1 MEKRQERAS
10 GIELLRILCMLMI
23 IAHHYFVHGGFS
35 TASIAVNRGQG
46 MFVQML
52 QMFGRPACL
61 IFALTSGYF
70 LVGRGRERHG
80 RRIVPLV
87 AEQWFY
93 SVLIL
98 ILVLAFHLRAVSPL
112 EMIRSL
118 APALFGHW
126 YIVGYLMLYILIP
139 FLDPWLRSME
149 KKTYRRLL
157 LALFIIWSVIPT
169 CTLYKWHFDERDL
182 FPVMYLTGGYIRL
195 HGQGKYSNGR
205 NLAVSLGAAGLM
217 FLSVALINTWGYRLR
232 NEGVIG
238 WATYFG
244 DYNSAPG
251 VVFAVSTFLFFS
263 RLTFTSR
270 TVNYLAGSMIGIY
283 LIHDD
288 DLVRDLLWKSLSPN
302 AAHIGSVWV
311 HEPVKVL
318 AVFAVCLAIDLLR
331 RATVERVFLQWFNRL
346 CAAWDRRRAP
356 AEQRQ

>member
-10 GIELLRILCMLMI
+10 GIELLRIACMLMI

-70 LVGRGRERHG
+70 LVGRSRERHG
-80 RRIVPLV
+80 RRIVPLL

-93 SVLIL
+93 SVAIL
-98 ILVLAFHLRAVSPL
+98 VVVLAFRLRSVSPL
-112 EMIRSL
+112 EAVCSL
-118 APALFGHW
+118 VPALFGHW

-149 KKTYRRLL
+149 KRTNRRLL
-157 LALFIIWSVIPT
+157 LALFLLWSVIPT
-169 CTLYKWHFDERDL
+169 FTLYDWHFDERDL
-182 FPVMYLTGGYIRL
+182 FPVMYLIGGYIRL
-195 HGQGKYSNGR
+195 HGEGKYPNGR
-205 NLAVSLGAAGLM
+205 NLAVSLGSAGLM
-217 FLSVALINTWGYRLR
+217 LLSVALINTWGYRVR
-232 NEGVIG
+232 NADIVG

-244 DYNSAPG
+244 DYNSTPG

-263 RLTFTSR
+263 RLGFTSR
-270 TVNYLAGSMIGIY
+270 TVNGLAGSMVGIY
-283 LIHDD
+283 LLHDD
-288 DLVRDLLWKSLSPN
+288 DLIRELLWKGLSPN
-302 AAHIGSVWV
+302 AAHISSVWV

-331 RATVERVFLQWFNRL
+331 RATVERVFLKGFKRL
-346 CAAWDRRRAP
+346 CAAWDRKHTPAGQRR
-356 AEQRQ
+356 